1 MRILLI
7 NHYAGSPYMGMEFR
21 PYYMAAEWV
30 KAGHEVTI
38 LAADHSHLRLSN
50 PKISRNF
57 EEQDIDGITYCFVS
71 TPDYDKSLSGRS
83 RNVLA
88 FVRKLYFE
96 AEMLAKKYKPE
107 VVIASSTYPF
117 DSFAAHRIAKYTSA
131 PVIFEVH
138 DLWPLTQIELY
149 GYKPNHPMV
158 LTLAYAQR
166 QAVTKSEAVVSIIP
180 FADRYFKQNELTVKE
195 YVHIPNGI
203 RVKRKSV
210 PPPQQH
216 LQLIRHKR
224 NKGRFI
230 VLYCGSI
237 GPSNALDELVK
248 AAKQLEDRVAV
259 VIIGN
264 GGYKITLKRIA
275 REHCI
280 NNLLFLDGVQ
290 RDQLPGLMELADCL
304 YIGAKDSPL
313 YRYGVGMNKIY
324 DYMLAGKP
332 ILAAMAAA
340 NDPVAEAG
348 CGITVPPGNP
358 DEIAQGIRRMM
369 EFSPEERHNMGKR
382 GCDYVTANHDYKVLA
397 DKFMT
402 VLEGAVARHAQQ
414 LKGQGGQ

>member
-1 MRILLI
+1 MRIMLI

-21 PYYMAAEWV
+21 PYYMAAEWA

-38 LAADHSHLRLSN
+38 IAADHSHLRLAN

-57 EEQDIDGITYCFVS
+57 EEQDIDGITYCFVA
-71 TPDYDKSLSGRS
+71 TPDYDNNLTGRS
-83 RNVLA
+83 RNVMA

-96 AEMLAKKYKPE
+96 ASTLAQKYRPE

-117 DSFAAHRIAKYTSA
+117 DSFAAHRIAGQTGA
-131 PVIFEVH
+131 PVVFEVH

-149 GYKPNHPMV
+149 NYKPNHPMV
-158 LTLAYAQR
+158 LTLSYAQR
-166 QAVTKSEAVVSIIP
+166 QAVTKAEAVVSILP
-180 FADRYFKQNELTVKE
+180 FADRYFKEQGLPVRE

-203 RVKRKSV
+203 RTKHKSV

-224 NKGRFI
+224 EKGRFV

-237 GPSNALDELVK
+237 GPSNALDELVM
-248 AAKQLEDRVAV
+248 AAKQLEDRAV
-259 VIIGN
+259 VVLIGN
-264 GGYKITLKRIA
+264 GGYKINLKRIA

-280 NNLLFLDGVQ
+280 SNLLFLDSVQ

-304 YIGAKDSPL
+304 YLGVKDSPL

-332 ILAAMAAA
+332 ILAALSAA

-348 CGITVPPGNP
+348 CGLTVPPGDP
-358 DEIAQGIRRMM
+358 EEIALGIRQMMGRAASARQRM
-369 EFSPEERHNMGKR
+369 GQR
-382 GCDYVTANHDYKVLA
+382 GYEYVTQHHDYRVLA
-397 DKFMT
+397 QQFLG
-402 VLEGAVARHAQQ
+402 VLEQTVKRKASQPQEPA
-414 LKGQGGQ
+414 